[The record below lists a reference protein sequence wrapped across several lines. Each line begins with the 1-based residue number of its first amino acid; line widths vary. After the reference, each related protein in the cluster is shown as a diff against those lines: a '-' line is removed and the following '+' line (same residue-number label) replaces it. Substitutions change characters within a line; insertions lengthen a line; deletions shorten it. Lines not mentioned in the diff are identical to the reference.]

1 MVSLHW
7 LVTTVYS
14 IGWMVRL
21 RWLVTIGLFY
31 WLDGRSSL
39 ASDYRSILLAGWCLH
54 WLVTTSLFYWLDGK
68 SSLASD
74 DRFILLA
81 GWCLH

>member
-1 MVSLHW
+1 VRETEDFEMCVLACDSR
-7 LVTTVYS
+7 YDF
-14 IGWMVRL
+14 IGWMVSL

-31 WLDGRSSL
+31 WLDGKSAL
-39 ASDYRSILLAGWCLH
+39 ASDDR
-54 WLVTTSLFYWLDGK
+54 VFYWLDGK

-81 GWCLH
+81 GW